1 MSEAGAY
8 LATAPE
14 VAVPQPGALRQAPM
28 RMVRWLRTRSFAF
41 APEQL
46 GLAEGARAAVVV
58 SAMVLATYVS
68 GEARLTWAAFAAFWT
83 CLADPGGGNA
93 VRLRSMGGFVL
104 LAAPTAFLFSYLAS
118 FGPAAT
124 APAIFLIVSL
134 FSLSAMLGPE
144 MAQPGLL
151 ASVVAVVAAEQPQSL
166 EDSLMVAIIVL
177 CGGLSSLIFCLAVWR
192 IHPHRLARSAVAA
205 AYRDL
210 YQLALERRSATT
222 SNAAS
227 AQTEAD
233 HRRAVRAAIEQARA
247 TVDRIAAQLG
257 PSAAGDALVS
267 AIQAGD
273 QIFAGLIALSVEER
287 GPRLDAAMAS
297 LQVGLLE
304 ARRQILQSEPQW
316 TRLRPHAERLASLA
330 AAAEPGLPAR
340 ATDLFSRALF
350 DLCQLSTATPSSR
363 FVPRRPRAALS
374 RAARAAIV
382 RHGLR
387 LAVVVTA
394 AYLIAKLF
402 DLPYAYWATMAA
414 IVVMRPQADAAWPRM
429 LERIL
434 GSVAGGFAAAFLAAR
449 VGSSWELLLL
459 VAPLAA
465 ATIALR
471 SVNYTLFVL
480 FLTPLFV
487 LVADLVAPGHGGGIA
502 LARAAN
508 NMLGS
513 VLAFA
518 GCVLLWPE
526 RAAASLRDQLAGA
539 VEANLRFAALAV
551 DAEAPNETAEAARRE
566 AGVRTTAAEE
576 AVHRLAL
583 AGRGRQARLAD
594 AEALLAAARRV
605 ASYATARR
613 LMGGVANPG
622 EGGPREASYAA
633 LAMAL
638 PTFIRSGGEAPVNG
652 LAFDHPSTGL
662 DASVVE
668 LAEACQRYAH

>member
-8 LATAPE
+8 LDTASE

-58 SAMVLATYVS
+58 SAMVLATYLS

-124 APAIFLIVSL
+124 ALAIFLIVSL

-151 ASVVAVVAAEQPQSL
+151 ASVVAVVAAEQPQSF

-210 YQLALERRSATT
+210 YELALERRSGTTT
-222 SNAAS
+222 SAAS

-257 PSAAGDALVS
+257 PSAAGDALAT

-287 GPRLDAAMAS
+287 GQRLDAAMAS

-304 ARRQILQSEPQW
+304 ARRQILRSDPQW
-316 TRLRPHAERLASLA
+316 TRLRSP
-330 AAAEPGLPAR
+330 AEPGLPTR
-340 ATDLFSRALF
+340 AIDLFSRALF
-350 DLCQLSTATPSSR
+350 DLCQLSAATPSSR
-363 FVPRRPRAALS
+363 FVPRRTRPTLS

-394 AYLIAKLF
+394 AYLVAKLF

-526 RAAASLRDQLAGA
+526 RAAASLRDQLAEA

-583 AGRGRQARLAD
+583 AGRGRRARLAD

-613 LMGGVANPG
+613 LMGGAATPS
-622 EGGPREASYAA
+622 EGGPRGTRYAA
-633 LAMAL
+633 LAIAL
-638 PTFIRSGGEAPVNG
+638 PAFIRSRDQAAFNG